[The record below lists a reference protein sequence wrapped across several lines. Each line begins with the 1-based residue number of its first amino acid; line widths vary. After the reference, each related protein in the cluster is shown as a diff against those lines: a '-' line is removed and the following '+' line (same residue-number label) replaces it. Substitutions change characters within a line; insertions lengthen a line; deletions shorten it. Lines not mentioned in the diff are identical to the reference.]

1 LKISAF
7 FSPSAHV
14 IALALGLCVEFVAT
28 SVGAEP
34 TRALALRTVISNQ
47 LDCSTPS
54 LGFVPSNNHLALA
67 KRVDSL
73 VADAIED
80 GGHEL
85 VLPGTHAETDAS
97 KKPCESEQ
105 ELLNRAKQGWV
116 IRPQLI
122 VQGDE
127 LMLRLV
133 AATPSSRVLRVLT
146 QSVTDQDV
154 NVRAVVMVSELMASN
169 PLTTRDGEDSAAHP
183 TPTQKPVSGPKAL
196 PSHSAGRAVLS
207 FTSAVLGGA
216 VGYSLQRAGG
226 SDDPRLTYPL
236 IALGTGVGL
245 GAAMIVAD
253 EWDVSVGEAWYVSAG
268 MIWPA
273 TSGLLLARAYQV
285 SPSTDRYVYGLGG
298 ALGGIALAS
307 IATSMSDVN
316 EGDAG
321 IAHSGGA
328 MGLLLGGLVDMTVSG
343 DTDHLPWHGM
353 GYGSGLGVVLGGAVA
368 TQLNLSSSRVVF
380 VDMAAGLGALAG
392 AAIASPVLFGDG
404 ELISVKRQ
412 RLWLGSVGVGT
423 LAGGALG
430 WYLTRS
436 WTNQEHV
443 GSGISSIM
451 PYATVTPVTTP
462 EGFMTKQSQLNAGIQ
477 GTF

>member
-1 LKISAF
+1 LKINAF
-7 FSPSAHV
+7 FSPPTPV
-14 IALALGLCVEFVAT
+14 IALALGLCVSSVAT
-28 SVGAEP
+28 SVYAEP
-34 TRALALRTVISNQ
+34 TRALALRTVVSNQ

-54 LGFVPSNNHLALA
+54 VGFVPSNHLVALA

-85 VLPGTHAETDAS
+85 VLPGAHDDADAS
-97 KKPCESEQ
+97 KKPCESEE
-105 ELLNRAKQGWV
+105 ELLNKAKQGWV

-122 VQGDE
+122 LQGDE
-127 LMLRLV
+127 LTLRLV
-133 AATPSSRVLRVLT
+133 AATQSSRVLRVLT
-146 QSVTDQDV
+146 QTVTEQDI

-169 PLTTRDGEDSAAHP
+169 PLSTRDGEELTSQ
-183 TPTQKPVSGPKAL
+183 TPPKTMPVSGPKAS
-196 PSHSAGRAVLS
+196 PPHSAGRAILS

-245 GAAMIVAD
+245 GASMIVAD

-307 IATSMSDVN
+307 FATSMSDVD

-353 GYGSGLGVVLGGAVA
+353 GYGSGIGVVLGGAVA

-404 ELISVKRQ
+404 DLITVKRQ
-412 RLWLGSVGVGT
+412 RLWLGTVGVGT

-430 WYLTRS
+430 WYLTRN
-436 WTNQEHV
+436 WTSQEHM